1 MPTILRPLLV
11 LVALTAAAGSAAAQ
25 SPAPP
30 SAPAP
35 PSRRPA
41 PVAEVSGGWA
51 GFGDEGI
58 VHHTLLGAGARY
70 YLWRRVSIGP
80 ELQYMVGPGSDRDL
94 IVTGNVVVD
103 VLAPTID
110 RPRRTTPYVV
120 AGGGLFRHSDRFG
133 NETFASIEGA
143 FTAGVGIR
151 GWASDRVFLALDARL
166 GWEPHLRLAGSVG
179 VALGR

>member
-58 VHHTLLGAGARY
+58 VHHALGGLGARY
-70 YLWRRVSIGP
+70 YLTPRLSVGP
-80 ELQYMVGPGSDRDL
+80 ELQYMVGPGDDTDL
-94 IVTGNVVVD
+94 LGTLNLVVD
-103 VLAPTID
+103 VLAPRFG
-110 RPRRTTPYVV
+110 RPRRTTPYMVV
-120 AGGGLFRHSDRFG
+120 GSGFFRHTGRFLTG
-133 NETFASIEGA
+133 TYSTYEGA
-143 FTAGVGIR
+143 YTAGVGVR
-151 GWASDRVFLALDARL
+151 TWASERVFLAADARL
-166 GWEPHLRLAGSVG
+166 GWEPHIRIAATVGIALR
-179 VALGR
+179 

>member
-1 MPTILRPLLV
+1 VTLRRTVVAAGTWALV
-11 LVALTAAAGSAAAQ
+11 LAAAEARAQEAAA
-25 SPAPP
+25 AK
-30 SAPAP
+30 
-35 PSRRPA
+35 PA
-41 PVAEVSGGWA
+41 PVVEGSLGWA

-133 NETFASIEGA
+133 NETFASTEGA